1 MNEVIERLVESI
13 KSHAE
18 KWHSEGK
25 EIFELDVPTDT
36 TPEYYAVKLLHHNY
50 LIWHYIDLYKSPD
63 SGTVLFVY
71 DKGIEHN
78 RYRNETIEQLD
89 SALCEMQKGS
99 GKINTE
105 TIGSAID
112 RMGIHYI
119 KYLHL
124 RDSKDSRASTVLQQF
139 CILVGCINELM
150 EDMVTGDRQCL
161 VFSRFK
167 IDYSEK

>member
-1 MNEVIERLVESI
+1 MNEVIERIIESI
-13 KSHAE
+13 KTSAE
-18 KWHSEGK
+18 KWHADGK
-25 EIFELDVPTDT
+25 EIFDLDRTEDGS
-36 TPEYYAVKLLHHNY
+36 PEYYAVKLLHHNY

-63 SGTVLFVY
+63 SNTVLFVY

-78 RYRNETIEQLD
+78 KYRNETIEKLD
-89 SALCEMQKGS
+89 EILCKLQQGS

-112 RMGIHYI
+112 RLSIHYI

-124 RDSKDSRASTVLQQF
+124 KTAKDSRYLKVLQQF
-139 CILVGCINELM
+139 YILVGCVNELM
-150 EDMVTGDRQCL
+150 EDMIAGNRQCL